1 MNLHIALSS
10 DENYTP
16 FMATA
21 IISVI
26 ENNID
31 IPDITFH
38 IISVGISKESQGKMK
53 DMIAANN
60 RKCIIYDFHSSQ
72 DIVGEFIFGV
82 SKINKYARL
91 YLPKLLPET
100 VDKVI
105 YMDCD
110 AIVLGSLKKL
120 WEIKIDKYSFAG
132 VEDVVFERHKTS
144 INMPVNCKYINSGML
159 IFNLKK
165 FREENS
171 LDRVEEFMKSYIKR
185 KVKYSNDQAVINAL
199 FYKEFY
205 ILPPEYNCITPYYL
219 MNSEQIMTIY
229 RMKSYYNDE
238 ALQRAVDNPV
248 FVHFTPSFITRPWVK
263 GSRHPL
269 TKKFL
274 MYLNKT
280 PWKDFELKKDNRTFN
295 VKLVGIL
302 FNLLPFSIFLKV
314 LNIKRPK
321 GNIK

>member
-26 ENNID
+26 ENNKD
-31 IPDITFH
+31 IPMIIFHVISTGITE
-38 IISVGISKESQGKMK
+38 ESQRKIRE
-53 DMIAANN
+53 MITGHN
-60 RKCIIYDFHSSQ
+60 RKCVIYDFHNSQ
-72 DIVGEFIFGV
+72 DLVGEFIFGV

-100 VDKVI
+100 IDKVI

-110 AIVLGSLKKL
+110 AIVLDSLKEL
-120 WEIKIDKYSFAG
+120 WKIKMDSYSFAG
-132 VEDVVFERHKTS
+132 VEDVVSERHKTS
-144 INMPVNCKYINSGML
+144 INMPVNCRYVNSGML

-185 KVKYSNDQAVINAL
+185 KIKYSNDQAVINAL
-199 FYKEFY
+199 FYDEFH

-219 MNSEQIMTIY
+219 MTSEQIMKIY
-229 RMKSYYNDE
+229 GMKSYYSNE
-238 ALQRAVDNPV
+238 ILQKAIDNPV
-248 FVHFTPSFITRPWVK
+248 FVHFTPSFITRPWIE
-263 GSRHPL
+263 GSSHPL
-269 TKKFL
+269 TKDFL
-274 MYLNKT
+274 MYLRKT

-295 VKLVGIL
+295 VKLIGML
-302 FNLLPFSIFLKV
+302 FKFLPFSLFLKV
-314 LNIKRPK
+314 LKIK
-321 GNIK
+321 G